1 MNLGGFMANTLQAGS
16 GSRHRRAGQAWI
28 DRCHLPLL
36 VGMAVAVSGP
46 VASDG
51 QTRIALCGGKRV
63 AVAHDLRAAVL
74 HEVCAGELLC
84 LRLND
89 GVAVTVDF
97 VDGRPSLVSAQMP
110 RAVERAF
117 TA

>member
-1 MNLGGFMANTLQAGS
+1 MAKT
-16 GSRHRRAGQAWI
+16 RRAGCGSSQTKGGQAWI

-36 VGMAVAVSGP
+36 VGIAVAVTGP
-46 VASDG
+46 LASDG
-51 QTRIALCGGKRV
+51 QTRIALSGGKRI

-97 VDGRPSLVSAQMP
+97 VDGRPPLVSAQMP
-110 RAVERAF
+110 RAAERAF
-117 TA
+117 TV